1 MNNNEI
7 SIVFSSNN
15 NTNIGKISNNYLKS
29 KIISNLKKAES
40 ILDEHKFLNLKK
52 DLINYLKDNNTINV
66 VIAENNYKIDEIGN
80 SNKIY
85 SIKTEESLNNDDN
98 CIKVEESVNH
108 DNKSINSNDSTY
120 IEKSDDEI
128 TEYEEDEFNDKKYD
142 IIDEH
147 TCLFY
152 SELYDEEESIIDNA
166 LKIKDEN
173 YLKSLNINELR
184 NIMKNNNLK
193 ISKSGIYLKKKD
205 MIKEIKKI

>member
-66 VIAENNYKIDEIGN
+66 VINENNYKIDEIGD

>member
-15 NTNIGKISNNYLKS
+15 ITNIGKISNNYLKS

-40 ILDEHKFLNLKK
+40 ILDEPKFLNLKK

-66 VIAENNYKIDEIGN
+66 VINENNYKIDEIKE

-85 SIKTEESLNNDDN
+85 SIKSEEL
-98 CIKVEESVNH
+98 EPVNH

-128 TEYEEDEFNDKKYD
+128 TEYEDDELNDELNDKKYD
-142 IIDEH
+142 IVDEH
-147 TCLFY
+147 TCLFD
-152 SELYDEEESIIDNA
+152 SDLYDEEESIIDNA

-173 YLKSLNINELR
+173 YLKPLNINELR

-193 ISKSGIYLKKKD
+193 ISKNGIYLKKKD